1 MYKYKE
7 QKPKFIVD
15 AMLGKLAKKLRLL
28 GYDTFY
34 SSSIA
39 DNKIIIMAKNEKR
52 ILLTKD
58 RILACL
64 APKNEIKTVATSDGN
79 ELDQFRQI
87 KENVGLNAFAIEGK
101 ISRCTNCNS
110 ELLRAKNEKIIGKV
124 PDGVIRNF
132 KEFWECKKCKKI
144 YWNGTHI
151 KNLQTFVSE
160 LNEKL

>member
-1 MYKYKE
+1 LYKSKE
-7 QKPKFIVD
+7 QKPKFTVD
-15 AMLGKLAKKLRLL
+15 AMLGKLAKKLLLL
-28 GYDTFY
+28 GFDTFY

-39 DNKIIIMAKNEKR
+39 DDKIIIMTKNEKR

-58 RILACL
+58 RLLARL
-64 APKNEIKTVATSDGN
+64 SQKNEIKTVTISNGN

-87 KENVGLNAFAIEGK
+87 KEKVSLDGFTIEGK
-101 ISRCTNCNS
+101 ISRCTNCNG
-110 ELLRAKNEKIIGKV
+110 ELLRAKNKKIIGKV
-124 PDGVIRNF
+124 PYLVTRNF

-144 YWNGTHI
+144 YWNSTHI

>member
-1 MYKYKE
+1 
-7 QKPKFIVD
+7 
-15 AMLGKLAKKLRLL
+15 MLGKLAKKLRLL
-28 GYDTFY
+28 GFDTYY
-34 SSSIA
+34 SSSIT
-39 DNKIIIMAKNEKR
+39 DDKIIIMTKNEKR

-58 RILACL
+58 RLLAQL
-64 APKNEIKTVATSDGN
+64 SQKNEIKTVTISNGN

-87 KENVGLNAFAIEGK
+87 KEKVSLDGFAIEGK
-101 ISRCTNCNS
+101 NSRCTNCNG
-110 ELLRAKNEKIIGKV
+110 ELLRAKNKKIIGKV

-132 KEFWECKKCKKI
+132 KEFWEYKKI

>member
-7 QKPKFIVD
+7 QKPRFIVD

-28 GYDTFY
+28 GFDAFY

-39 DNKIIIMAKNEKR
+39 DNKIISMAKNEKR

-58 RILACL
+58 RVLAQL
-64 APKNEIKTVATSDGN
+64 AQKNEIKTVTISNGN
-79 ELDQFRQI
+79 ELNQFRQI
-87 KENVGLNAFAIEGK
+87 KEKVSLDGFAIEGK
-101 ISRCTNCNS
+101 ISRCTNCNGK
-110 ELLRAKNEKIIGKV
+110 LLQIDNEKTIGKV

-151 KNLQTFVSE
+151 KNLQKFVSE

>member
-1 MYKYKE
+1 LYKHKE

-28 GYDTFY
+28 GFDTFY
-34 SSSIA
+34 SSNIT

-58 RILACL
+58 RLLAHL
-64 APKNEIKTVATSDGN
+64 APKNEIKTVTISDGN
-79 ELDQFRQI
+79 ELEQFRQI
-87 KENVGLNAFAIEGK
+87 KEKVDFDGFAIEGK
-101 ISRCTNCNS
+101 ISRCTNCNGKLFRVKY
-110 ELLRAKNEKIIGKV
+110 EEIIGKV
-124 PDGVIRNF
+124 PDGVIENF
-132 KEFWECKKCKKI
+132 KEFWECEECKKI

-151 KNLQTFVSE
+151 KNLQIFVSD

>member
-1 MYKYKE
+1 
-7 QKPKFIVD
+7 
-15 AMLGKLAKKLRLL
+15 MLGKLAKKLRLL
-28 GYDTFY
+28 GFDTFY

-39 DNKIIIMAKNEKR
+39 DDKIIIMTKNEKR

-58 RILACL
+58 RVLAHL
-64 APKNEIKTVATSDGN
+64 APKNEIKTVTISDGN

-87 KENVGLNAFAIEGK
+87 KEKVSLEGFAIEGK
-101 ISRCTNCNS
+101 ISRCTNCNGK
-110 ELLRAKNEKIIGKV
+110 LLQIKNEETIGKV
-124 PDGVIRNF
+124 PDGVTRNF
-132 KEFWECKKCKKI
+132 KEFWECEECKKI

>member
-1 MYKYKE
+1 
-7 QKPKFIVD
+7 
-15 AMLGKLAKKLRLL
+15 MLGKLAKKLRLL

-39 DNKIIIMAKNEKR
+39 DDKIIIMTKNEKR

-58 RILACL
+58 RLLAQL
-64 APKNEIKTVATSDGN
+64 SQKNEIKTVTISNGN

-87 KENVGLNAFAIEGK
+87 KEKVSLDGFTIEGK
-101 ISRCTNCNS
+101 ISRCTNCNG
-110 ELLRAKNEKIIGKV
+110 ELLLAKNKKIIGKV

-132 KEFWECKKCKKI
+132 KEFWECKKCKRI
-144 YWNGTHI
+144 YWEGTHI
-151 KNLQTFVSE
+151 KNLQKFVSE

>member
-7 QKPKFIVD
+7 QKPKFTVD

-28 GYDTFY
+28 GFDTFY

-39 DNKIIIMAKNEKR
+39 DDKIIIMTKNEKR

-58 RILACL
+58 RLLAQL
-64 APKNEIKTVATSDGN
+64 SQKNEIKTVTISNGN

-87 KENVGLNAFAIEGK
+87 KEKVSLDGFAIEGK
-101 ISRCTNCNS
+101 NSRCTNCNGK
-110 ELLRAKNEKIIGKV
+110 LLQIDDEKTIGKV
-124 PDGVIRNF
+124 PYLVTRNF
-132 KEFWECKKCKKI
+132 KEFWECEECKKI
-144 YWNGTHI
+144 YWEGTHI
-151 KNLQTFVSE
+151 KNLQKFVSE